1 MSLPRRPSLPRK
13 PARGGGRAPI
23 APLELPK
30 IEAVTASHD
39 QYGLAWSWAEGLGE
53 RCREWMAKAY
63 EYVGFNKNLPPS
75 GQGTFGSSGTIPEM
89 VFFGGLLDRG
99 LIPLVDFEFQSEA
112 LGGRRFPGGAVLDF
126 LVRVN
131 GLDVGVRVESVY
143 HASDFAFAGL
153 AKVREDEGQRVRL
166 LAGGSVQRVV
176 SVNRTSDGYPL
187 EGANNALADADLQR
201 VMNVT

>member
-1 MSLPRRPSLPRK
+1 
-13 PARGGGRAPI
+13 
-23 APLELPK
+23 
-30 IEAVTASHD
+30 
-39 QYGLAWSWAEGLGE
+39 
-53 RCREWMAKAY
+53 
-63 EYVGFNKNLPPS
+63 VGFNKNLPPS

-153 AKVREDEGQRVRL
+153 AKVQEDEGQRVRL

-176 SVNRTSDGYPL
+176 SVNRVSDGYPL
-187 EGANNALADADLQR
+187 ESSNNALADADLQR
-201 VMNVT
+201 VMTVT

>member
-23 APLELPK
+23 APVELPK
-30 IEAVTASHD
+30 IEAVTATHD

-153 AKVREDEGQRVRL
+153 AKVQEDEGQRVRL

-176 SVNRTSDGYPL
+176 SVNRVSDGYPL
-187 EGANNALADADLQR
+187 ESSNNALADADLQR
-201 VMNVT
+201 VMTVT